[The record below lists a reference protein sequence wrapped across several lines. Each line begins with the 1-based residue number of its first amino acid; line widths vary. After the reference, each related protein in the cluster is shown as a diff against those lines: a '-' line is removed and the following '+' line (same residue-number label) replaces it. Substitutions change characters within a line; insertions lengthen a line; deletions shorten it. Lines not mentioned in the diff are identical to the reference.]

1 MEFVII
7 FRKKKSLIFLILI
20 LSQVMLETLSM
31 VLYTHF
37 FVNLF
42 TTENRSSDE
51 NWFNTEWLENLVGS
65 ESIFLNL
72 SIIIIIVFFI

>member
-1 MEFVII
+1 
-7 FRKKKSLIFLILI
+7 
-20 LSQVMLETLSM
+20 MLETLSIGS
-31 VLYTHF
+31 LYPL

-51 NWFNTEWLENLVGS
+51 NWFNTEWFENLVGS

-72 SIIIIIVFFI
+72 SIIIIIVFLFKIFS